1 VQILF
6 HKTNPT
12 EASIIIKVEE
22 ADYQARVVKR
32 IEEYRK
38 KATIKG
44 FRPGNVPGTLI
55 QQMYGRSILIEE
67 VNTLLSESLAQ
78 YLKDNEIH
86 ALGEPMPVPEKIETI
101 DWEHQR
107 DFELEYIVGM
117 PGAFS
122 CELSKK
128 INVTAY
134 KISHVA
140 AKTVDDLIEQ
150 LYKTYGKTEVVSKST
165 ADDVIHG
172 ALRYPAQNFKTQTK
186 ISIGEVAENM
196 RNIFVDLSPKDNITF
211 EVKQVFEEAAPLLG
225 VTKEMYETMLQLGG
239 SVEFTVEQI
248 HRHSPAVLGQDFFDK
263 VLGPE
268 VTKSE
273 QEFREKLQTRLL
285 QRKQKEADLF
295 LEQSIQAILL
305 KETAIA
311 LPDNFLRGQLQEKN
325 NTVPK
330 EQIAMYYPQYAKELQ
345 WSLLLAALSKKHS
358 LQVTHEEVVDEVRHQ
373 LQATVDSEV
382 AQQLLEKDM
391 AQLIQ
396 KFLQENNGKNYNQV
410 YERVHVRKCIDF
422 IKDQITILTREI
434 SVEELDKLALE

>member
-1 VQILF
+1 MQISF

-22 ADYQARVVKR
+22 ADYQVRVAKR

-122 CELSKK
+122 FEISKK

-150 LYKTYGKTEVVSKST
+150 LYKTYGKAEVVSKST
-165 ADDVIHG
+165 ANDVIHG
-172 ALRYPAQNFKTQTK
+172 ELRYPAQNFKTQTK
-186 ISIGEVAENM
+186 IAVGEVAENM

-225 VTKEMYETMLQLGG
+225 VTTEMYETMLQLGEP
-239 SVEFTVEQI
+239 VEFTVEQI
-248 HRHSPAVLGQDFFDK
+248 HRHSPAILEQDFFDK

-268 VTKSE
+268 VAKSE
-273 QEFREKLQTRLL
+273 QEFREKLQTRFL
-285 QRKQKEADLF
+285 QRKQQEADLF

-305 KETAIA
+305 KETVIA
-311 LPDNFLRGQLQEKN
+311 LPDDLLRGQLQETN

-330 EQIAMYYPQYAKELQ
+330 EQIEMYYPQYAKELQ
-345 WSLLLAALSKKHS
+345 WSLLLAALSKKNS
-358 LQVTHEEVVDEVRHQ
+358 LQVTHEEVVGEVRHQ

-382 AQQLLEKDM
+382 AQKLLEKDM

-396 KFLQENNGKNYNQV
+396 NFLQENNGKNYSQI
-410 YERVHVRKCIDF
+410 YEKMHARKCIDF

-434 SVEELDKLALE
+434 SAEELDKLALA